1 VAYRQRNGES
11 SVVSLRF
18 FLEEPLG
25 SEPAQSYP
33 ELDKDL
39 DFGGITIP
47 QPGCIRGRRAAAF
60 VISTHAQARTIA
72 LAKRRTPSVMLAGNL
87 IPVTMPDAPA
97 PTTAFDSLLATKLYI
112 PSPRPHRVPRPRLT
126 ARLEAGVARPLT
138 LVSAPAGF
146 GKSTLLAEWIET
158 AGRQVAW
165 VSLDEGD
172 DDPARF
178 LGYAVTALGQL
189 APGLGEETLTLLR
202 YLPGVQD
209 ATPARLEPVLTG
221 WLNEV
226 HARGQDLVLV
236 LDDYHAVE
244 SPAVHAAVQ
253 FLLDRLPPCLHL
265 VLSTRVDPPL
275 RLSRLRA
282 RGQLCELRARDLR
295 FNSQE
300 AADFLNQAMGLALST
315 ADVEA
320 LEERT
325 EGWAVGL
332 QMAALSLQG
341 RRDVEGFIAQF
352 TGSHRFVLD
361 YLTDEVLSRQ
371 PAPVRDF
378 LLRTAILTRLSA
390 PLCDALL
397 GEETGAEAGSAQA
410 ILETLDAANLFL
422 IPLDDTRTWYR
433 YHHLFGTLLR
443 HQLERQEGKAGV
455 AALHERALD
464 WYAANG
470 YPEDALE
477 HALAAGAL
485 DRATELISAH
495 ALPRLMR
502 ADAGTVIR
510 WLRSLPAAW
519 LDRRPELRLTLA
531 WALVARFEIQLAEE
545 QVCAAERAFAAGADP
560 ETDGNLAILR
570 GLLTLA
576 AGRTGEAIELYERAL
591 ERLPESADFLRGLLF
606 LELGTAHLIADD
618 LPAAEG
624 FFARSRTAN
633 ERAGNTF
640 RVLVSE
646 WHLAEI
652 RIAQG
657 RLHEA
662 YDLARQS
669 LRRAEEDGRNSP
681 GAAMAHGVLAEIERE
696 WNDLPAAV
704 ELAGRA
710 WQLGKHGEIANG
722 LLVGSF
728 TMARVLQSLG
738 DYPGALAALDR
749 AEEIMN
755 RAGAPRFAE
764 VIHALRAGIQ
774 LDQGRSEGDGE
785 ALEAAARWA
794 QGSGLLDGWREA
806 LAGGRFPGVH
816 RRELAFLVVARIQ
829 LARGDT
835 GAARALLADLLALA
849 ERSGR
854 VHSQVEVLILESLV
868 RKAQGDAA
876 GALAALRGALILA
889 EPGRFVRTFLDAGP
903 EIDGMIRQ
911 AISASGLSP
920 DYARRLAEAFG
931 TEEALPEVAAPEM
944 PPQALP
950 EPLTEREVEVLRL
963 IATGLS
969 NADAGGRLFIAP
981 STVKKHLENIYAKL
995 GTRNRTQA
1003 IARARGAGLL

>member
-1 VAYRQRNGES
+1 M
-11 SVVSLRF
+11 
-18 FLEEPLG
+18 
-25 SEPAQSYP
+25 
-33 ELDKDL
+33 
-39 DFGGITIP
+39 T
-47 QPGCIRGRRAAAF
+47 AAPDPTQAF
-60 VISTHAQARTIA
+60 D
-72 LAKRRTPSVMLAGNL
+72 P
-87 IPVTMPDAPA
+87 
-97 PTTAFDSLLATKLYI
+97 AFDSLLATKLYV
-112 PSPRPHRVPRPRLT
+112 PAPRPHRVPRPRLT
-126 ARLEAGVARPLT
+126 ARLEAGVAGPLT

-146 GKSTLLAEWIET
+146 GKSTLLAEWIE
-158 AGRQVAW
+158 AGGRQVAW
-165 VSLDEGD
+165 VSLDDGD
-172 DDPARF
+172 DDPVRF
-178 LGYAVTALGQL
+178 LGYAVTALGKL

-202 YLPGVQD
+202 HLPGVPGVPGVQ
-209 ATPARLEPVLTG
+209 APTPARLEPVLTR
-221 WLNEV
+221 WLNEI
-226 HARGQDLVLV
+226 HQRGRDLVLV
-236 LDDYHAVE
+236 LDDYHAVD
-244 SPAVHAAVQ
+244 SPEVHAAVQ

-361 YLTDEVLSRQ
+361 YLTDEVLTRQ

-390 PLCDALL
+390 PLCDELL
-397 GEETGAEAGSAQA
+397 GAEAGGGQA

-470 YPEDALE
+470 HPEDALE

-510 WLRSLPAAW
+510 WIRSLPADW
-519 LDRRPELRLTLA
+519 LDRRPELHLTLA

-545 QVCAAERAFAAGADP
+545 QVCAAERMLTAGADP
-560 ETDGNLAILR
+560 EADGNLAILR

-591 ERLPESADFLRGLLF
+591 ERLPASADFLRGVLF

-618 LPAAEG
+618 LPAAERY
-624 FFARSRTAN
+624 FAQSRIAN
-633 ERAGNTF
+633 ERADNTF

-662 YDLARQS
+662 FDLARQS
-669 LRRAEEDGRNSP
+669 LRRAEEDGPSSP

-749 AEEIMN
+749 AEEIMS

-774 LDQGRSEGDGE
+774 LDQGRNEGNDE

-806 LAGGRFPGVH
+806 LADGRFPGVH
-816 RRELAFLVVARIQ
+816 RREFPFLVVARIH
-829 LARGDT
+829 LVRGDT

-876 GALAALRGALILA
+876 GALAALRGALTLA
-889 EPGRFVRTFLDAGP
+889 EPGGFVRTFLDAGP
-903 EIDGMIRQ
+903 EITGMIRQ
-911 AISASGLSP
+911 AMSSGISP

-931 TEEALPEVAAPEM
+931 TEAASPEVATPAGVPGV
-944 PPQALP
+944 PAQDLP
-950 EPLTEREVEVLRL
+950 EPLTEREIEVLRL

-1003 IARARGAGLL
+1003 IARARAAGVL